1 MRKNH
6 SHFAALIIV
15 LLAALVA
22 ALLFVVA
29 FVLWLAS
36 LMGTLLYPCLIVG
49 LFMTVIAV
57 ALYKISLRDYMREF
71 HERVGLIYDVM
82 KMVRE
87 GVEWVRKLLFQK
99 PQE

>member
-1 MRKNH
+1 
-6 SHFAALIIV
+6 
-15 LLAALVA
+15 
-22 ALLFVVA
+22 
-29 FVLWLAS
+29 
-36 LMGTLLYPCLIVG
+36 
-49 LFMTVIAV
+49 MTVIAV
-57 ALYKISLRDYMREF
+57 ALYKISLRDYMHEF